1 MSAIEINKIAGA
13 VLCALLL
20 LLSVRFV
27 VELAAGHPEG
37 GEPVFVVAA
46 PAARAPTGAAA
57 PDSGAASAPAPDFAA
72 LVAAADPGA
81 GAAAF
86 RRCAACHT
94 AEAGAGH
101 KIGPNLWGVAGAAK
115 ATREGFRY
123 SSALT
128 ALGGVWDNPALDG
141 FLADPRA
148 FVPATKMAFAGIR
161 EAGERA
167 AVVAYLR
174 TLSGAPVADE

>member
-1 MSAIEINKIAGA
+1 MSTIEINKIVAA

-27 VELAAGHPEG
+27 VELAAGHPES
-37 GEPVFVVAA
+37 GEPAFVVAA
-46 PAARAPTGAAA
+46 PPAPAA
-57 PDSGAASAPAPDFAA
+57 PAAPAEAPAEAPDFAA
-72 LVAAADPGA
+72 LLAAADPGA

-86 RRCAACHT
+86 RRCAACHN

-123 SSALT
+123 SSALA
-128 ALGGVWDNPALDG
+128 ALGGAWDDAALDA
-141 FLADPRA
+141 FLADPRG
-148 FVPATKMAFAGIR
+148 FVPATKMAFLGIR
-161 EAGERA
+161 DAGERA
-167 AVVAYLR
+167 AVVAYLH
-174 TLSGAPVADE
+174 TLSDAADAGE

>member
-1 MSAIEINKIAGA
+1 MSTIEINKIAGA
-13 VLCALLL
+13 VLCAVLL
-20 LLSVRFV
+20 LLSVSFV

-46 PAARAPTGAAA
+46 PVARAPVAAA
-57 PDSGAASAPAPDFAA
+57 PESGVAAAPAPDFAA
-72 LVAAADPGA
+72 LVAAADPDA

-86 RRCAACHT
+86 RRCAACHS

-123 SSALT
+123 SAALA
-128 ALGGVWDNPALDG
+128 ALGGVWDNPALDA

-148 FVPATKMAFAGIR
+148 YVPATKMAFAGIR

-167 AVVAYLR
+167 AVVAWLR
-174 TLSGAPVADE
+174 TLSGAPAADG